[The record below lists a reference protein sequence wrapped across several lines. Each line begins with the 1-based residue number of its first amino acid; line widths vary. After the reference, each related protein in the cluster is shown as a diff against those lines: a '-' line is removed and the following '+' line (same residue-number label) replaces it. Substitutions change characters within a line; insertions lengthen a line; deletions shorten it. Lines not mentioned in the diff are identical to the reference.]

1 MEHLLSSGIFG
12 IEFFRSQCY
21 VPYFFQPNVRHLT
34 ILSQETHK
42 HPCVNNFGDYIALT
56 HSLLSAAA
64 TAEREGNFSKDL
76 PLEPWT
82 LKRWALGWKGT
93 IPKRC
98 RSLILWSRMLRFT
111 RKTVASLFLIWREGS
126 TQWLVSDQ
134 HKQWKISCRGL
145 EAKMILNW

>member
-1 MEHLLSSGIFG
+1 MKHPVSNGFFG
-12 IEFFRSQCY
+12 IEFFFISQCY

-76 PLEPWT
+76 LVDGILAPQKMGT
-82 LKRWALGWKGT
+82 GLKRDQ
-93 IPKRC
+93 
-98 RSLILWSRMLRFT
+98 S
-111 RKTVASLFLIWREGS
+111 VAG
-126 TQWLVSDQ
+126 
-134 HKQWKISCRGL
+134 H
-145 EAKMILNW
+145 

>member
-1 MEHLLSSGIFG
+1 MKHPVSNGFFG

-76 PLEPWT
+76 LVDGILAPQKMGT
-82 LKRWALGWKGT
+82 GLKRDHSVAGH
-93 IPKRC
+93 
-98 RSLILWSRMLRFT
+98 WSTSPLN
-111 RKTVASLFLIWREGS
+111 ASLRE
-126 TQWLVSDQ
+126 
-134 HKQWKISCRGL
+134 KR
-145 EAKMILNW
+145 